1 MARNTTTNLDANP
14 QADGFKLGGG
24 TTKRTVTFTGADMTL
39 TGSGTNVFT
48 MPGATSTLLGISATA
63 TAGSIIF
70 AGTTLMEEDNAN
82 LFWDNTNNTFGV
94 GTTRTGA
101 ISGTNPSLRVKGTGT
116 TSATSSFEVQ
126 NSSAGV
132 LFFVRNDGLINF
144 GTKGTYTESTG
155 QLALSTS
162 GSGAGILLG
171 GDVSLYR
178 QAADVLRTDDAVWV
192 NGRITVGE
200 DPATYPGSAI
210 RVSKYP
216 SSDIQHLGANILVWN
231 TSAYTRTN
239 SCIGVL
245 CDHYY
250 GATSNVSAGLF
261 GGLFNMNVQAAK
273 NTGTISNVAGG
284 RFSMVWSATSTAT
297 GDNIAAAQFSLS
309 SSSATANVT
318 TAYGIKNN
326 TSITSGFTI
335 TNLHGI
341 YTIGPVAATS
351 TITNYNGLYIAS
363 PTSATITTHNGIYIE
378 DLGIGTNRYAI
389 YLAGTS
395 GTARQGITWNGDVNL
410 YRSAADTLKTDDS
423 LVVARALNTG
433 VVTLSDGATPALDA
447 SLGNTFLLT
456 AAGDRTI
463 AVPTNPISGQKITI
477 VHKASGGARTLS
489 LNTGAGG
496 FRFGTDITALTSTT
510 SGLTDYIG
518 AIYNAADNKWDVVS
532 YVKGF
537 A

>member
-14 QADGFKLGGG
+14 QADGFRLGGG

-39 TGSGTNVFT
+39 TGSGTNVQT
-48 MPGATSTLLGISATA
+48 MPGASSTLLGIAATA
-63 TAGSIIF
+63 TAGSVIF

-132 LFFVRNDGLINF
+132 LFFVRNDGVINF

-178 QAADVLRTDDAVWV
+178 QAADILRTDDSIWL
-192 NGRITVGE
+192 NGRLTVGD
-200 DPATYPGSAI
+200 DPASYPNSSI

-216 SSDIQHLGANILVWN
+216 GSDAFHRAADFLVWN
-231 TSAYTRTN
+231 TSTYTRTATTA
-239 SCIGVL
+239 GVL

-250 GATSNVSAGLF
+250 GATSNNAAGLF
-261 GGLFNMNVQAAK
+261 GGLFNMNVQNTK

-284 RFSMVWSATSTAT
+284 RFSMVWSAVTTTT
-297 GDNIAAAQFSLS
+297 GDDIASAQFTLS
-309 SSSATANVT
+309 SSSATANIT
-318 TAYGIKNN
+318 TAYGIKNQ

-341 YTIGPVAATS
+341 YTIGPVAATG
-351 TITNYNGLYIAS
+351 TITNYNVAT
-363 PTSATITTHNGIYIE
+363 PTSATITTHCGLYIE

-395 GTARQGITWNGDVNL
+395 GAARQGITWNGDVNL

-433 VVTLSDGATPALDA
+433 VATLSDGATPALDA

-463 AVPTNPISGQKITI
+463 AVPTNPVSGQKITI
-477 VHKASGGARTLS
+477 VHKASGGARTLA

-496 FRFGTDITALTSTT
+496 FRFGTDITGLTATT

-518 AIYNAADNKWDVVS
+518 AIYNAADSKWDVVS

>member
-171 GDVSLYR
+171 GDTQLYR
-178 QAADVLRTDDAVWV
+178 SAADTLRTPDSMTVDGTLTASGAV
-192 NGRITVGE
+192 NIT
-200 DPATYPGSAI
+200 
-210 RVSKYP
+210 
-216 SSDIQHLGANILVWN
+216 
-231 TSAYTRTN
+231 
-239 SCIGVL
+239 
-245 CDHYY
+245 
-250 GATSNVSAGLF
+250 
-261 GGLFNMNVQAAK
+261 GGLLQ
-273 NTGTISNVAGG
+273 
-284 RFSMVWSATSTAT
+284 STYASFPQ
-297 GDNIAAAQFSLS
+297 IQVS
-309 SSSATANVT
+309 STQHA
-318 TAYGIKNN
+318 
-326 TSITSGFTI
+326 
-335 TNLHGI
+335 
-341 YTIGPVAATS
+341 
-351 TITNYNGLYIAS
+351 
-363 PTSATITTHNGIYIE
+363 
-378 DLGIGTNRYAI
+378 AI
-389 YLAGTS
+389 YLDRGGTS
-395 GTARQGITWNGDVNL
+395 YTTQFRFLSAGNQKWRFGCTSSGDDLIYSYYNGSSYIDALRLVHNTGQVLIPVQSVGAGLVIGIDVNL

-463 AVPTNPISGQKITI
+463 AVPTNPTSGQKITI

-518 AIYNAADNKWDVVS
+518 AIYNAADSKWDVVS